1 MQSKKWYQSKTIWTQ
16 IVSVLVATLSA
27 IDTQFGTGLLS
38 TQVAAIIISVL
49 QILGVY
55 GRVSATTEIK

>member
-16 IVSVLVATLSA
+16 IVSVLVATMSA